1 MEVQFLAINELG
13 HSSGIDTAVENVSLP
28 LLQDD
33 STQEVWSNWGVTY
46 RDVIILDSE
55 NKISGVLNLTTN
67 PLAEEANW
75 NQLKELVLSTA
86 GEVAAP
92 VDTGIAED
100 TDSEEADSGS

>member
-1 MEVQFLAINELG
+1 M
-13 HSSGIDTAVENVSLP
+13 ENVALP

-33 STQEVWSNWGVTY
+33 STQEVWSNWGITY

-67 PLAEEANW
+67 SLAEEANW
-75 NQLKELVLSTA
+75 NHLKDLVLATA

-92 VDTGIAED
+92 VDTGSGEDTGDAED
-100 TDSEEADSGS
+100 TGA